1 MITKRV
7 WGMVLAFSLVM
18 ATMSC
23 SLFRPLFEDKVVTTI
38 DNVQEAHQKDVVAA
52 PIDYLPQDVQD
63 RLKASGKNLVLVDK
77 EWVIDMGAAVD
88 VDEKPTSD
96 TWMTIADTGL
106 SIANAI
112 WPGIAVLEGLG
123 VLLSRRKRQHY
134 ATAVKAITP
143 YDGDIAVKE
152 AVLALA
158 KGMGLAH
165 SSEESKKAFEQ
176 PPQAA

>member
-1 MITKRV
+1 MISKKV
-7 WGMVLAFSLVM
+7 FKYALVFALVM
-18 ATMSC
+18 ATLSC
-23 SLFRPLFEDKVVTTI
+23 SLFRPLYEDKVVTTI
-38 DNVQEAHQKDVVAA
+38 DNVQEVHQKDVVPA
-52 PIDYLPQDVQD
+52 PIEYLPQDVQNK
-63 RLKASGKNLVLVDK
+63 LKQSGKNLVLVDK
-77 EWVIDMGAAVD
+77 EFVIDMANAVD

-134 ATAVKAITP
+134 VTAAKAITP

-176 PPQAA
+176 TPPTA